1 MKQHQIQL
9 KSFTVSDRC
18 RTYSYQVIDPSG
30 DTRQFTVEVS
40 LELFRTS
47 PLKFQDGPLIT
58 RELLL
63 VELEREAPGLLAHGQ
78 LNVSEP
84 DILGYMERH
93 YPPKA
98 RTWNHYK
105 PAAAANE

>member
-1 MKQHQIQL
+1 MKQQVQL
-9 KSFTVSDRC
+9 KSLKVSERC
-18 RTYSYQVIDPSG
+18 RTYSYHVIDPSG

-47 PLKFQDGPLIT
+47 PLKFQDGPLISLE
-58 RELLL
+58 RLLN
-63 VELEREAPGLLAHGQ
+63 ELEQEKPGAVANGL

-84 DILGYMERH
+84 DIVGYMERH

-98 RTWNHYK
+98 RSWNRYL
-105 PAAAANE
+105 